1 MKEIII
7 DKNENEQR
15 LDRFLK
21 KYLAKAPQGFVQK
34 MIRKKNIKVNGV
46 KAKPE
51 ITIFEGDIIQ
61 LFLSDETIEKFI
73 AVKGPIKSKL
83 VPKIIYEDDNIIL
96 INKESGVLSHG
107 AGEGDG
113 FEENIVDSMISYLIE
128 KGDYVPRIEK
138 TFTPSIC
145 NRLDRNTPGIVIG
158 AKNYG
163 SLKAINDAIKNYH
176 IRRFYKTIVKG
187 EVKEDFQAEGYLTKD
202 EDRNIVKISLGN
214 TEGSKKIVTE
224 IKVLNLVN
232 EFTLLEI
239 ELITGRTHQI
249 RGHLASL
256 GYPVIGDR
264 KYGNKSINQEF
275 QDNYGLE
282 NQWLHGYKVQFNGLE
297 GDLEYLN
304 GKEFIS
310 KADKELAII
319 EEKLFNL

>member
-34 MIRKKNIKVNGV
+34 MIRKKNVKVNGV

-51 ITIFEGDIIQ
+51 VTIYEGDVIQ

-83 VPKIIYEDDNIIL
+83 IPNIIYEDDNIIL
-96 INKESGVLSHG
+96 INKESGILSHG
-107 AGEGDG
+107 AGESDG

-158 AKNYG
+158 AKNYN

-176 IRRFYKTIVKG
+176 IRRFYKTIIKG
-187 EVKEDFQAEGYLTKD
+187 EVKENFQAEGYLTKD
-202 EDRNIVKISLGN
+202 EDKNLVKISLGN
-214 TEGSKKIVTE
+214 TEGSKKIVTD
-224 IKVLNLVN
+224 IQVLSLGND
-232 EFTLLEI
+232 FTLLEI

-264 KYGNKSINQEF
+264 KYGNKSINQYFLE
-275 QDNYGLE
+275 NYKLD

-304 GKEFIS
+304 GKEFLS
-310 KADKELAII
+310 TA
-319 EEKLFNL
+319 EEKLSIIEKELFCL